1 MYKVLTYGVALIFL
15 AVRQHSR
22 GNTTVWN
29 GFILET
35 DFAAEQVA
43 VNSDKNLEAAA
54 VGQPA
59 QYPPV
64 AQQPQR
70 PYIPA
75 AQPN

>member
-1 MYKVLTYGVALIFL
+1 MLTYGVGLIFL
-15 AVRQHSR
+15 VVRQHSR
-22 GNTTVWN
+22 GNTAVWN

-35 DFAAEQVA
+35 DFAGEQVVA
-43 VNSDKNLEAAA
+43 NSDKNLESAGIA
-54 VGQPA
+54 QPT

-64 AQQPQR
+64 AQQPQQ